1 MEALELVYGPSP
13 FWADSENDFRLL
25 RQRFE
30 DVAQKSVLLRFRQDD
45 ANITRKA
52 ERLWEFYRSRNF
64 GWEGTAR
71 LLCRLARDPPP
82 SLRALYRCGR
92 QMYVGAL
99 GNHGHNVGNAEF
111 RAFLDGPLHPVK
123 LENSKGQ
130 CNFRGG
136 GGRHLFAKFK
146 LNPSFRYGSDS
157 ALSHREPGR
166 DIKFLPHASAEHT
179 CQMFGVVSGEDRAI
193 ARYFVGDPSAASHE
207 SGASTQ
213 Y

>member
-1 MEALELVYGPSP
+1 MEALQLVYGPP
-13 FWADSENDFRLL
+13 AFWADSENDFRLL

-30 DVAQKSVLLRFRQDD
+30 DVAQKSFLLRFRQDD
-45 ANITRKA
+45 ANITGKA
-52 ERLWEFYRSRNF
+52 ERLWEFYRSRDF
-64 GWEGTAR
+64 GWDGTAR
-71 LLCRLARDPPP
+71 LLCRLSRDPPP
-82 SLRALYRCGR
+82 SLRALYGCGR
-92 QMYVGAL
+92 QMYVRAL
-99 GNHGHNVGNAEF
+99 GNHGHDLGNTEF

-123 LENSKGQ
+123 LKNSKGQ
-130 CNFRGG
+130 CNFRGR

-146 LNPSFRYGSDS
+146 LNPTFRYGSDS

-179 CQMFGVVSGEDRAI
+179 CQMLGVVSDEDGAI

>member
-1 MEALELVYGPSP
+1 MEALQLVNGPP
-13 FWADSENDFRLL
+13 AFRADSENDFRLL

-30 DVAQKSVLLRFRQDD
+30 DVAQKSFLLRFRQDD
-45 ANITRKA
+45 ANITRKT
-52 ERLWEFYRSRNF
+52 ERLWEFYRSRDF
-64 GWEGTAR
+64 GWDGTAR
-71 LLCRLARDPPP
+71 LLCRLSRDPPP
-82 SLRALYRCGR
+82 SLGALYRCGR
-92 QMYVGAL
+92 QMYVRAL
-99 GNHGHNVGNAEF
+99 GDHGHNVGNTEF

-123 LENSKGQ
+123 LKNGKGQ
-130 CNFRGG
+130 CNFRGR

-146 LNPSFRYGSDS
+146 LNPTFRYRSDS
-157 ALSHREPGR
+157 ALSHRAPGR

-213 Y
+213 C